1 MNVLIIGFSSIVR
14 RRVLPALA
22 SLPEIDRISI
32 ASRRPL
38 PVDVIPPEKRGKIY
52 QGYSNTISKC
62 EPCLAYVSL
71 PNSMH
76 AEWASRAL
84 DTGFHVIID
93 KPSVTDIADARKLV
107 EIAERKRLCLSEAN
121 VWHYHPMAQ
130 ALKNAI
136 DRERNA
142 PLVLSA
148 TFSSPSLD
156 PGNFRYN
163 PDLGSGIL
171 LDRGTYAV
179 SCGRFFFGGQPKEII
194 CRVISFDRRGK
205 VDITFNMMM
214 IYPGGSV
221 LQGFFSLGAE
231 YRNTLSVIGSSYYL
245 DADRIFT
252 LPADYNGIINMRR
265 NNQTET
271 IPVPAG
277 DTFAL
282 FVADVLN
289 SIHDGS
295 FARFSRILL
304 EDAQIL
310 HDLIASAKGG

>member
-1 MNVLIIGFSSIVR
+1 MNVLIIGFSSIVQ
-14 RRVLPALA
+14 RRVLPALV

-38 PVDVIPPEKRGKIY
+38 PVDVIPPEKRGKGY
-52 QGYSNTISKC
+52 HGYSNALLAC

-84 DTGFHVIID
+84 DAGFHVIID
-93 KPSVTDIADARKLV
+93 KPSVTDAADAGKLL

-121 VWHYHPMAQ
+121 VWHYHPLTQ
-130 ALKNAI
+130 AVKNVV
-136 DRERNA
+136 DKEKNT
-142 PLVLSA
+142 PLLLSA

-156 PGNFRYN
+156 PENFRYN
-163 PDLGSGIL
+163 PDMGSGIL
-171 LDRGTYAV
+171 LDRGSYAV
-179 SCGRFFFGGQPKEII
+179 SCGRFFFGGPPKEII
-194 CRVISFDRRGK
+194 CRVVSFDRKGQ
-205 VDITFNMMM
+205 VDISFNVMMV
-214 IYPGGSV
+214 YPGGSV
-221 LQGFFSLGAE
+221 LQGFFSLEAE
-231 YRNTLSVIGSSYYL
+231 YRNTLSIIGLSYYL

-252 LPADYNGIINMRR
+252 PPADYNGVINVRR

-271 IPVPAG
+271 ISAPAG

-282 FVADVLN
+282 FIKDVLN
-289 SIHDGS
+289 SIHDRS

-304 EDAQIL
+304 EDARLL